1 MQTLYYDWIGFIHL
15 MASVFALA
23 SGTQVMWMKKGTKLH
38 KQIGYLYAASMLT
51 VFVTSFFIYRL
62 FGGFGIFHIAA
73 IVGFL
78 TLLAGMLPVITKKPK
93 EKWIRLHYSFM
104 YWSVIGLYAAFI
116 SETLTRIPDTPFYGM
131 LGLAT
136 FGVMLVA
143 SLCFAFLQ
151 KKWDKKYMPEKK
163 LEHH

>member
-15 MASVFALA
+15 MASVFALV

-51 VFVTSFFIYRL
+51 VFITSFFIYRL
-62 FGGFGIFHIAA
+62 FGGFGIFHLAA
-73 IVGFL
+73 IVGFV
-78 TLLAGMLPVITKKPK
+78 TLLAGMIPVITKKPK
-93 EKWIRLHYSFM
+93 GQWLSLHYSFM

-143 SLCFAFLQ
+143 SILF
-151 KKWDKKYMPEKK
+151 KKYKRVWEEKFSEKK
-163 LEHH
+163 LKHS